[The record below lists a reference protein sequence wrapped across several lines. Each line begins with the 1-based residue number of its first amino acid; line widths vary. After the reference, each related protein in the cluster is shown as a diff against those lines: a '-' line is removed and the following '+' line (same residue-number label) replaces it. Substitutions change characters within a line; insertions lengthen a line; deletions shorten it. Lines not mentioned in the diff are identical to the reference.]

1 MKRYVCLTL
10 VCWSNPGFFRP
21 ILCNKTNEINP
32 DPFAPLQDRQRNL
45 SRFHFECTCPKCRS
59 NLDTY
64 AVFLTT
70 TTPKSLEN
78 DIGRHLWDYEGM
90 HKFARET
97 ANVPEM
103 PQNLPLRLEA
113 RDLNDDIPRE
123 NQLYLR
129 QSGLQK
135 HKRIACSPFAD
146 GFATTAEY
154 YTSDERNIGAA
165 VILLCGKMSLV
176 QSYQFPEPTHP
187 TKISAYVALARMLR
201 FAFGEDEGPNSVRQL
216 LYELPTLDR
225 DLIEDLSHPFILFQ
239 TQLVLMNLAQIYVP
253 FSHGASSMFAKMI
266 NDDIEELKTEW
277 KVFTR
282 EPSPIPRHMVIEFD
296 QLKGD
301 TPTVRATLER
311 VRRLGSFENV
321 WKVLMM

>member
-1 MKRYVCLTL
+1 M
-10 VCWSNPGFFRP
+10 
-21 ILCNKTNEINP
+21 NP
-32 DPFAPLQDRQRNL
+32 DPFAPLQARQRNL

-78 DIGRHLWDYEGM
+78 DLGRYLWDYKGM
-90 HKFARET
+90 YDFAREI
-97 ANVPEM
+97 ADLSKV
-103 PQNLPLRLEA
+103 PQNLSLRLKA
-113 RDLNDDIPRE
+113 RDLHGDVPRE
-123 NQLYLR
+123 NQPYLR

-135 HKRIACSPFAD
+135 HKRIASLPFAD
-146 GFATTAEY
+146 TLTTTAEY
-154 YTSDERNIGAA
+154 YTSGQRNIGAA
-165 VILLCGKMSLV
+165 AILLCGKMSLV

-201 FAFGEDEGPNSVRQL
+201 FAFGEDEGPNSARQL
-216 LYELPTLDR
+216 LTQLPTLDR
-225 DLIEDLSHPFILFQ
+225 ELIEELSHPFILFQ
-239 TQLVLMNLAQIYVP
+239 TQLALMNLAQTYVP
-253 FSHGASSMFAKMI
+253 FSHGASSMFAKMV
-266 NDDIEELKTEW
+266 NDDIEELMTEW
-277 KVFTR
+277 EAFTR
-282 EPSPIPRHMVIEFD
+282 EPSPIPRHMIIDFE

-301 TPTVRATLER
+301 TPMVRATLER